1 MNIHSTIAL
10 IIFNLIAVAAQAQKS
25 DTTYFDANWKPSGKL
40 ESFFYRVTKTIEVG
54 KKYNVTEYQ
63 KNGKLFMTGSYSTLS
78 PEVKDGVFT
87 WYKDNGDKWS
97 ETVFENGK
105 VKSKTNF
112 EPDPNHKNSETEF
125 VALEKQPQY
134 PGGFK
139 KLYRYLGDNFHY
151 PKGLKPRPKGT
162 IVVNF
167 VIDKDGSITEVYV
180 KQGVHPLL
188 DAEAIRMVENMAK
201 WEPGVQHGKAVKVAY
216 NIPIDV
222 E

>member
-1 MNIHSTIAL
+1 MNIRSVTAIILFSL
-10 IIFNLIAVAAQAQKS
+10 IYVATHAQQS
-25 DTTYFDANWKPSGKL
+25 DTTYFDADWKQSSKAQS
-40 ESFFYRVTKTIEVG
+40 SFYKVTKTIEEG
-54 KKYNVTEYQ
+54 KKYEVADYSNS
-63 KNGKLFMTGSYSTLS
+63 GKLMMTGSLISRS
-78 PEVKDGVFT
+78 PEIKDGIFT
-87 WYKDNGDKWS
+87 YYKDNGDKWS

-105 VKSKTNF
+105 VKSKKTF
-112 EPDPNHKNSETEF
+112 GSDPNNKNSEPEF

-162 IVVNF
+162 ILVNF
-167 VIDKDGSITEVYV
+167 VIDKDGSIIEVYV
-180 KQGVHPLL
+180 KEGVHPLL
-188 DAEAIRMVENMAK
+188 DAEAVRMVENMAK
-201 WEPGVQHGKAVKVAY
+201 WEPGVQDGKPVKVAY